1 MAQPQVIVMSSQVAT
16 SRASARDESL
26 PMRPVVLLTPD
37 FATDDAHPT
46 EAEYAIRANYCRA
59 VSDAGGIPL
68 VLPYGKENI
77 AAVLRL
83 CDGVV
88 ITGSRPGVNVAPE
101 REDFEIALIEATARA
116 SIPLMGICHGMQLI
130 GRTLGGELVP
140 EIAGNQGR
148 RPKHIPFELPTAL
161 AHRVSFVKESL
172 LAQLAPTLAA
182 EVNSY
187 HRHQLRGPGRF
198 RVTARSEDD
207 VIEAFEGDTPEL
219 SLGIQWHPEY
229 QLSPLDQEI
238 LALFVARCNERARTN
253 GRFRA
258 VSPSSVRARL
268 SSQGLV
274 LPEVPQ
280 LPSGAFVGATRWGNQ
295 VTVSGQVP
303 LKDGEPLALGR
314 LGDSVSIEIGRE
326 CARQALLNALA
337 QLDLA
342 AGGLDRVSGFV
353 RLGGYV
359 AATPEFTQHGKVVD
373 AASELLRDVFPDGW
387 HHARVA
393 LGMASL
399 PRGVPVEIELTA
411 VVDWEA

>member
-1 MAQPQVIVMSSQVAT
+1 
-16 SRASARDESL
+16 
-26 PMRPVVLLTPD
+26 
-37 FATDDAHPT
+37 
-46 EAEYAIRANYCRA
+46 
-59 VSDAGGIPL
+59 
-68 VLPYGKENI
+68 
-77 AAVLRL
+77 
-83 CDGVV
+83 
-88 ITGSRPGVNVAPE
+88 
-101 REDFEIALIEATARA
+101 
-116 SIPLMGICHGMQLI
+116 
-130 GRTLGGELVP
+130 
-140 EIAGNQGR
+140 
-148 RPKHIPFELPTAL
+148 
-161 AHRVSFVKESL
+161 VKESL
-172 LAQLAPTLAA
+172 LAQLAPSLAA

-229 QLSPLDQEI
+229 QLSPLDREI
-238 LALFVARCNERARTN
+238 LALFVARCSERARTN

-258 VSPSSVRARL
+258 GSPNSVRARL

-280 LPSGAFVGATRWGNQ
+280 FPPGAFVGATRWGSQ

-337 QLDLA
+337 QLDRA

-373 AASELLRDVFPDGW
+373 GASELLRDVFPDRW

-411 VVDWEA
+411 VVDWGA